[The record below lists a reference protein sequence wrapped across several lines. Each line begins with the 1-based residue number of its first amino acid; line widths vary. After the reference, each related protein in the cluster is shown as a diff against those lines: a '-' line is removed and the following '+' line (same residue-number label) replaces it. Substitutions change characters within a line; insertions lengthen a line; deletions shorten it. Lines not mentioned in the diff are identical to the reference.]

1 MGNRRKCRL
10 KHKPLSR
17 VNLTIR
23 VLGLLL
29 LVFPLFGAMFFLP
42 AGTLS
47 YWEAWVYLAV
57 LFVPMVLALVYFLI
71 FSPALLERRMRM
83 REKEAE
89 QQLIVKLASIVI
101 LLVYLLPGFDHRF
114 HWSSVPIW
122 LVAIADILVLSGYAL
137 MVLVMRE
144 NPYAGRTIEVEP
156 DQTVVTTGP
165 YAFVRHPMYLGILL
179 LFVFSPLALGSYWSM
194 IPVLFLMGLLI
205 ARITNEERVLLK
217 ELNGYREY
225 TEKVKWRLI
234 PGIW

>member
-1 MGNRRKCRL
+1 MSV
-10 KHKPLSR
+10 HKPLSR

-29 LVFPLFGAMFFLP
+29 LVFSLLGAMFFLP

-47 YWEAWVYLAV
+47 YWEAWVYLAI
-57 LFVPMVLALVYFLI
+57 LFVPMVFALVYFLI

-83 REKEAE
+83 REKESE
-89 QQLIVKLASIVI
+89 QQLIAKLASIVI

-122 LVAIADILVLSGYAL
+122 LVVIADILIFLGYAFI
-137 MVLVMRE
+137 VLVMRE
-144 NPYAGRTIEVEP
+144 NPYAARTIEVEP

-165 YAFVRHPMYLGILL
+165 YAFVRHPMYLGVLL
-179 LFVFSPLALGSYWSM
+179 LYVFSPLALGSYWSM

-205 ARITNEERVLLK
+205 VRITNEERVLLK

>member
-1 MGNRRKCRL
+1 
-10 KHKPLSR
+10 
-17 VNLTIR
+17 
-23 VLGLLL
+23 
-29 LVFPLFGAMFFLP
+29 
-42 AGTLS
+42 
-47 YWEAWVYLAV
+47 
-57 LFVPMVLALVYFLI
+57 
-71 FSPALLERRMRM
+71 M

-165 YAFVRHPMYLGILL
+165 YAFVRHPMYLGVLL
-179 LFVFSPLALGSYWSM
+179 LYVFSPLALGSYWSM
-194 IPVLFLMGLLI
+194 IPALFLMGLLI

-225 TEKVKWRLI
+225 TEKVRWYLI

>member
-1 MGNRRKCRL
+1 MSV
-10 KHKPLSR
+10 HKPLSR

-29 LVFPLFGAMFFLP
+29 LVFPLLGAMIFLP

-47 YWEAWVYLAV
+47 YWQAWVYLAI
-57 LFVPMVLALVYFLI
+57 LFVPMVFALVYFLI
-71 FSPALLERRMRM
+71 FSPALLERRMRI

-114 HWSSVPIW
+114 HWSLVPIW
-122 LVAIADILVLSGYAL
+122 LVVIADILVFLGYAFIL
-137 MVLVMRE
+137 LVMRE
-144 NPYAGRTIEVEP
+144 NPYAARTIEVEP

-165 YAFVRHPMYLGILL
+165 YAFVRHPMYLGVLL
-179 LFVFSPLALGSYWSM
+179 LYVFSPLALGSYWSM
-194 IPVLFLMGLLI
+194 IPALFLMGLLI

-217 ELNGYREY
+217 ELNEYREY

>member
-1 MGNRRKCRL
+1 M

-165 YAFVRHPMYLGILL
+165 YAFVRHPMYLGVLL
-179 LFVFSPLALGSYWSM
+179 LYVFSPLALGSYWSM
-194 IPVLFLMGLLI
+194 IPALFLMGLLI

-225 TEKVKWRLI
+225 TEKVRWYLI

>member
-1 MGNRRKCRL
+1 MSV
-10 KHKPLSR
+10 HKPLSR

-23 VLGLLL
+23 VLGLFL
-29 LVFPLFGAMFFLP
+29 LVFPLFGAMFFLL

-57 LFVPMVLALVYFLI
+57 LFVPMVFALVYFLI

-89 QQLIVKLASIVI
+89 QQLIVKLASIAI

-122 LVAIADILVLSGYAL
+122 LVVIADVLVFSGYAF

-144 NPYAGRTIEVEP
+144 NPYAGRTVEVEP
-156 DQTVVTTGP
+156 DQTVVTTGS
-165 YAFVRHPMYLGILL
+165 YAVVRHPMYLGVLL
-179 LFVFSPLALGSYWSM
+179 LYVFSPLALGSYWSM
-194 IPVLFLMGLLI
+194 IPALLLMGLLI
-205 ARITNEERVLLK
+205 VRITNEERVLLK
-217 ELNGYREY
+217 ELNGYREF
-225 TEKVKWRLI
+225 TERVRWRII

>member
-1 MGNRRKCRL
+1 
-10 KHKPLSR
+10 
-17 VNLTIR
+17 
-23 VLGLLL
+23 
-29 LVFPLFGAMFFLP
+29 MFFLP
-42 AGTLS
+42 AGELS

-57 LFVPMVLALVYFLI
+57 LFVPMVFALVYFLI
-71 FSPALLERRMRM
+71 FNPALLERRMRM

-89 QQLIVKLASIVI
+89 QQLIVKLASIAI

-122 LVAIADILVLSGYAL
+122 LVVIADVLVFSGYAF

-144 NPYAGRTIEVEP
+144 NPYAGRTVEVEP

-165 YAFVRHPMYLGILL
+165 YAVVRHPMYLGVLL
-179 LFVFSPLALGSYWSM
+179 LYVFSPLALGSYWSM
-194 IPVLFLMGLLI
+194 IPALLLMGLLI
-205 ARITNEERVLLK
+205 ARITNEERVLLT

-225 TEKVKWRLI
+225 TEEVRWRII

>member
-1 MGNRRKCRL
+1 MSV
-10 KHKPLSR
+10 HKPLSR

-23 VLGLLL
+23 VLGLFL
-29 LVFPLFGAMFFLP
+29 LVFPLFGAVFFLP
-42 AGTLS
+42 AGELS

-57 LFVPMVLALVYFLI
+57 LFVPMVFALVYFLI

-89 QQLIVKLASIVI
+89 QQLIVKLASIAI

-122 LVAIADILVLSGYAL
+122 LVVIADVLVFSGYAF

-144 NPYAGRTIEVEP
+144 NPYAGRTVEVEP

-165 YAFVRHPMYLGILL
+165 YAVVRHPMYLGVLL
-179 LFVFSPLALGSYWSM
+179 LYVFSPLALGSYWSM
-194 IPVLFLMGLLI
+194 IPALLLMGLLI

-217 ELNGYREY
+217 ELNGYREF
-225 TEKVKWRLI
+225 TERVRWRII

>member
-1 MGNRRKCRL
+1 
-10 KHKPLSR
+10 
-17 VNLTIR
+17 
-23 VLGLLL
+23 LL

-165 YAFVRHPMYLGILL
+165 YAFVRHPMYLGVLL
-179 LFVFSPLALGSYWSM
+179 LYVFSPLALGSYWSM
-194 IPVLFLMGLLI
+194 IPALFLMGLLI

-225 TEKVKWRLI
+225 TEKVRWYLI

>member
-1 MGNRRKCRL
+1 MSV
-10 KHKPLSR
+10 HKPLSR

-23 VLGLLL
+23 VLGLFL
-29 LVFPLFGAMFFLP
+29 LVFPLFGAMFFLL

-57 LFVPMVLALVYFLI
+57 LFVPMVFALVYFLI

-89 QQLIVKLASIVI
+89 QQLIVKLASIAI

-122 LVAIADILVLSGYAL
+122 LVVIADVLVFSGYAFL
-137 MVLVMRE
+137 VLVMRE
-144 NPYAGRTIEVEP
+144 NPYAGRTVEVEP
-156 DQTVVTTGP
+156 DQTVVTTGS
-165 YAFVRHPMYLGILL
+165 YAVVRHPMYLGVLL
-179 LFVFSPLALGSYWSM
+179 LYVFSPLALGSYWSM
-194 IPVLFLMGLLI
+194 IPALLLMGLLI
-205 ARITNEERVLLK
+205 VRITNEERVLLK
-217 ELNGYREY
+217 ELNGYREF
-225 TEKVKWRLI
+225 TERVRWRII

>member
-1 MGNRRKCRL
+1 MSV
-10 KHKPLSR
+10 HKPLSR

-23 VLGLLL
+23 VLGLFL

-57 LFVPMVLALVYFLI
+57 LFVPMVFALVYFLI

-89 QQLIVKLASIVI
+89 QQLIVKLASIAI

-122 LVAIADILVLSGYAL
+122 LVVIADVLVFSGYAF

-144 NPYAGRTIEVEP
+144 NPYAGRTVEVEP

-165 YAFVRHPMYLGILL
+165 YAVVRHPMYLGVLL
-179 LFVFSPLALGSYWSM
+179 LYVFSPLALGSYWSM
-194 IPVLFLMGLLI
+194 IPALLLMGLLI

-217 ELNGYREY
+217 ELNGYREF
-225 TEKVKWRLI
+225 TERVRWRII

>member
-1 MGNRRKCRL
+1 
-10 KHKPLSR
+10 
-17 VNLTIR
+17 V
-23 VLGLLL
+23 L
-29 LVFPLFGAMFFLP
+29 LVFLLLGAMFFLP

-47 YWEAWVYLAV
+47 YWEAWIYLAI
-57 LFVPMVLALVYFLI
+57 LFVPMVFALVYFLI
-71 FSPALLERRMRM
+71 FSPALLERRMRL

-89 QQLIVKLASIVI
+89 QQLIVRLASIVI
-101 LLVYLLPGFDHRF
+101 LLVYLLPGFDQRF

-122 LVAIADILVLSGYAL
+122 LVVTADILVFLGYAFI
-137 MVLVMRE
+137 VLVMRE

-165 YAFVRHPMYLGILL
+165 YALVRHPMYLGILL

-194 IPVLFLMGLLI
+194 IPALFLIGLLI

-217 ELNGYREY
+217 ELNEYKEY

>member
-1 MGNRRKCRL
+1 MSV
-10 KHKPLSR
+10 HKPLSR

-29 LVFPLFGAMFFLP
+29 LVFPLLGAMIFLP

-47 YWEAWVYLAV
+47 YWQAWVYLAI
-57 LFVPMVLALVYFLI
+57 LFVPMVFALVYFLI
-71 FSPALLERRMRM
+71 FSPALLERRMRI

-114 HWSSVPIW
+114 HWSFVPIW
-122 LVAIADILVLSGYAL
+122 LVVIADILVFLGYAFIL
-137 MVLVMRE
+137 LVMRE
-144 NPYAGRTIEVEP
+144 NPYAARTIEVEP

-165 YAFVRHPMYLGILL
+165 YAFVRHPMYLGVLL
-179 LFVFSPLALGSYWSM
+179 LYVFSPLALGSYWSM
-194 IPVLFLMGLLI
+194 IPALFLMGLLI

-217 ELNGYREY
+217 ELNEYREY

>member
-1 MGNRRKCRL
+1 MSI
-10 KHKPLSR
+10 HKPLSR

-29 LVFPLFGAMFFLP
+29 LVFSLLGAMFFLP

-47 YWEAWVYLAV
+47 YWEAWVYLAI
-57 LFVPMVLALVYFLI
+57 LFVPMVFALVYFLI

-83 REKEAE
+83 REKETE
-89 QQLIVKLASIVI
+89 QQLIAKLASIVI
-101 LLVYLLPGFDHRF
+101 LLVYLLPGFDHRS

-122 LVAIADILVLSGYAL
+122 LVVIADILVFLGYAFI
-137 MVLVMRE
+137 VLVMRE
-144 NPYAGRTIEVEP
+144 NPYAARTIEVEP
-156 DQTVVTTGP
+156 DQTVVKTGP

>member
-1 MGNRRKCRL
+1 MSV
-10 KHKPLSR
+10 HKPLSR

-23 VLGLLL
+23 VLGLFL

-42 AGTLS
+42 AGKLS

-57 LFVPMVLALVYFLI
+57 LFVPMVFALVYFLI

-122 LVAIADILVLSGYAL
+122 LVVIADTLVLLGYAF
-137 MVLVMRE
+137 MVLVMRD

-156 DQTVVTTGP
+156 DQTVATTGP
-165 YAFVRHPMYLGILL
+165 YVFVRHPMYLGVLL
-179 LFVFSPLALGSYWSM
+179 LYVFSPLALGSYWSM
-194 IPVLFLMGLLI
+194 IPALFLMGLLI

-225 TEKVKWRLI
+225 TEKVRWRLI